1 MNLEVK
7 KLYSDKWFSYLQAQ
21 ICNQFEEIEKNAK
34 SSKKF
39 ISTNWFKKIN
49 GGGGTY
55 KILRNAYNQ
64 FIKKIGDLMAF
75 KLANIS
81 GKAALVKG
89 EHYYDLKVISNN
101 TFDEDTLNALN
112 RLDELHELNGTL
124 DEKTPTGLLEEAKID
139 APISSPKNCYAVGL
153 NYRNHAEEA
162 GMEIPSVPMIFT
174 KHTSCL
180 VGPHAEIEMRSDH
193 VDYEAELVAVI
204 GKSGKDISVDDAWD
218 HVAGLCIG
226 QDISDRVVQF
236 AAKPPQFNL
245 GKSFDTFGPMGPYLV
260 SLDALENKEKLNI
273 KCKVNDEIRQN
284 DNTNDLIFDI
294 PSIIKYL
301 SEIVTLNVGD
311 VIFTGTPGG
320 VGVMEGKF
328 LKEGDVLTTSIEG
341 LGSLENVCKRIT
353 NHSGVE

>member
-1 MNLEVK
+1 MSFKLGNVSNKASLIFNNEYYLLSDISRGRLTDNMDDILHSIDIVEE
-7 KLYSDKWFSYLQAQ
+7 LYSNIDK
-21 ICNQFEEIEKNAK
+21 FEASGSLEDVKLGPPV
-34 SSKKF
+34 
-39 ISTNWFKKIN
+39 TN
-49 GGGGTY
+49 
-55 KILRNAYNQ
+55 
-64 FIKKIGDLMAF
+64 
-75 KLANIS
+75 S
-81 GKAALVKG
+81 
-89 EHYYDLKVISNN
+89 H
-101 TFDEDTLNALN
+101 
-112 RLDELHELNGTL
+112 
-124 DEKTPTGLLEEAKID
+124 
-139 APISSPKNCYAVGL
+139 NCFAVGL
-153 NYRNHAEEA
+153 NYKNHAEESA
-162 GMEIPSVPMIFT
+162 MEIPPFPMIFT
-174 KHTSCL
+174 KHTSGL

-204 GKSGKDISVDDAWD
+204 GKSGKDISAEDAWN
-218 HVAGLCIG
+218 HVAGLCVG

-260 SLDALENKEKLNI
+260 SLDALENKEKLKI
-273 KCKVNDEIRQN
+273 ECKVNDEIRQN

-328 LKEGDVLTTSIEG
+328 LKEGDVLKTSIEG